1 MFWSLPLGWVGG
13 GGFERRIDC
22 VCIGRFRCAIQS
34 EKFESR
40 PATFPE
46 IRYSCITKRI
56 KVSLMF
62 WWLRE
67 LIKKGQKYQILLA
80 HQSQVPGVYRSF
92 GVLIVFRGFA
102 FLSFSL
108 DILDHLTQHFFGQQ
122 LWSLSICEG
131 HAILPRGGWIY
142 LIKEINEKWVRCF

>member
-1 MFWSLPLGWVGG
+1 MYSYAYIQIKHILFGFRDCRYVLELAVGLGWGG

-62 WWLRE
+62 WWLGE
-67 LIKKGQKYQILLA
+67 LIKKRAKISNPFSSPESSARRLPQLWRINRFPWLCI
-80 HQSQVPGVYRSF
+80 F
-92 GVLIVFRGFA
+92 I
-102 FLSFSL
+102 FLSGHTGPL
-108 DILDHLTQHFFGQQ
+108 DTTLFRTFIL
-122 LWSLSICEG
+122 
-131 HAILPRGGWIY
+131 
-142 LIKEINEKWVRCF
+142 